1 MCKAICRS
9 CTLRLNASH
18 DSSIPASGM
27 VLRAGVVTPV
37 SSGQAR
43 YLLTLPLVD
52 VLEALASPAPALE
65 FATSDLSNASL
76 PEESSL

>member
-1 MCKAICRS
+1 
-9 CTLRLNASH
+9 
-18 DSSIPASGM
+18 M